1 MGEPH
6 PGAPRV
12 DPAVDPVEDLPRKT
26 RGLDLGAVVGLVLG
40 GGLIAVTYWV
50 ARRLQARG
58 RQLWTNA
65 PPLNGS
71 YKWRFSA
78 NSLVAIAVA
87 AAGAWWAPRLARD
100 LRWRRLLWVSFAA
113 ALTWAVAL
121 AFADGRRGFL
131 GPPAQVVDYSH
142 TVAEMTSAS
151 AFLRGFVANIH
162 TFAGHVRSH
171 PPGYVLL
178 LFAMRRAGL
187 AGPWWQMALQLG
199 AGAASVPAVLIAVRE
214 VIGEGCAR
222 RAAAFLTLAPAAVF
236 WGSGDAFFLCVGAW
250 GTTMIVLA
258 TGRAGRR
265 SVLFALGG
273 GLLFGYLLFLSYGM
287 ALLAIVPV
295 AVALDRH
302 RIRVLALAALPV
314 LAVAAAFAASGFD
327 WFAGFAA
334 ARREVAVSVQQFRP
348 YWLFLFADL
357 AALAA
362 ALGPAV
368 WAALGRFALARPR
381 DHQVWLIVGAA
392 LVAVAVADITGLSKG
407 EVERIW
413 LPFMPWIVAV
423 TGAAFEGSDERGWL
437 GVQVLWALGL
447 QFLVRTPW

>member
-1 MGEPH
+1 M
-6 PGAPRV
+6 
-12 DPAVDPVEDLPRKT
+12 
-26 RGLDLGAVVGLVLG
+26 VVG
-40 GGLIAVTYWV
+40 GGLIVATYGV
-50 ARRLQARG
+50 ARWLQARG

-71 YKWRFSA
+71 YEWRFSV
-78 NSLVAIAVA
+78 NSLAAIWAA
-87 AAGAWWAPRLARD
+87 AAGVWWAPRLARE
-100 LRWRRLLWVSFAA
+100 LRWRRLVWGSFAA
-113 ALTWAVAL
+113 ASVWAVAL
-121 AFADGRRGFL
+121 AFADGRRGFI

-142 TVAEMTSAS
+142 TVVKIASAS

-178 LFAMRRAGL
+178 LFGMRRVGL
-187 AGPWWQMALQLG
+187 RGPWWQMALQLG
-199 AGAASVPAVLIAVRE
+199 AASASVPAVLLAVRE
-214 VIGEGCAR
+214 VMGEPCAR
-222 RAAAFLTLAPAAVF
+222 KAAAFLALAPAAVF

-250 GTTMIVLA
+250 GTTLLVLA

-265 SVLFALGG
+265 AVLLALGG
-273 GLLFGYLLFLSYGM
+273 GLLFGYLLFLSYGL
-287 ALLAIVPV
+287 ALLGIVPI
-295 AVALDRH
+295 AVALDRR
-302 RIRVLALAALPV
+302 RIRVLGLAVLPA
-314 LAVAAAFAASGFD
+314 LAVAAVFALEGFN

-334 ARREVAVSVQQFRP
+334 ARRELAQSVQQFRP
-348 YWLFLFADL
+348 YWFFLFANL

-368 WAALGRFALARPR
+368 WAALGRFAAARPR
-381 DHQVWLIVGAA
+381 DHQAWLLVGAA
-392 LVAVAVADITGLSKG
+392 LLAVAIADITGLSKG

-423 TGAAFEGSDERGWL
+423 TGAVFGETDQRRWL
-437 GVQVLWALGL
+437 GAQVLWALGL